1 MVFELADN
9 DQAMDVLK
17 YITKKDYECN
27 IGVSILYAKAEI
39 DAKNELNDLIENS
52 CYVVDDAIE
61 KYLEYTGNKRKE
73 IDNYILQNTIESIA
87 DYNED
92 DYIVAIQEDL
102 LYYMREYFEKYKD
115 K

>member
-1 MVFELADN
+1 MVFELDN
-9 DQAMDVLK
+9 KEQAMDVLE

-27 IGVSILYAKAEI
+27 LGISILYAKAEI
-39 DAKNELNDLIENS
+39 DAKNELNFLTSESDH
-52 CYVVDDAIE
+52 VVDDAME
-61 KYLEYTGNKRKE
+61 KYLKYTGNKRKE

-92 DYIVAIQEDL
+92 DYYIAIQEDL
-102 LYYMREYFEKYKD
+102 LYYMKEYFEKYKD